1 LPRPEVSF
9 SFSFPGA
16 RPSAPT
22 ITTSQ
27 TSRSSSRVSQKS
39 SVSERIA
46 VFKDDGSEHEKGR
59 DIASE
64 RGPTVF
70 SQTTRHRVSSTQA
83 TNGAGTATLFQNDE
97 NHDPRNMSDADSSLN
112 TTRLAQQLQSIAA
125 RRAELLRQLS
135 YLQIEEAEVLA
146 QLARSVSGFAEAQSS
161 PQARRLVPSTS
172 SRPLNAPLLPKP
184 NPTISPSRLPRMQPS
199 KASRKPLHTRT
210 VSAPSVSTPSAARHR
225 TPSTSKRVPLGD
237 KSEETLALVEAG
249 PLLGREPNP
258 FRPLERS
265 IRLADDDDT
274 MNSQRSAATSQRTK
288 TLRLPTNF
296 GDDLESRPAPR
307 LMPGTPR
314 PKARPRSVSSTRGRG
329 TSKSRSR
336 SRVRNPATTEATPA
350 VSRFYEVPHTVARKQ
365 WDF

>member
-1 LPRPEVSF
+1 
-9 SFSFPGA
+9 
-16 RPSAPT
+16 
-22 ITTSQ
+22 
-27 TSRSSSRVSQKS
+27 
-39 SVSERIA
+39 
-46 VFKDDGSEHEKGR
+46 
-59 DIASE
+59 
-64 RGPTVF
+64 
-70 SQTTRHRVSSTQA
+70 
-83 TNGAGTATLFQNDE
+83 
-97 NHDPRNMSDADSSLN
+97 MSDADSSLN